1 MNLNDGLSNRNLEG
15 QLSNFSRADQLDPK
29 LLLVLQEID
38 NLSPQRRQKVLWLLR
53 IDENPNR

>member
-53 IDENPNR
+53 TDENPKR